1 MISTYSLD
9 ARGIETGF
17 FQDMQREHQPRTGFR
32 RDRGIGAMEV
42 HCVDGRRRV
51 LLVSIPQPLTL
62 SKGDGRTMLQLVVYV
77 IFRRLNDLLYNWNST
92 CISSAIAVHT
102 CDAWA
107 AI

>member
-1 MISTYSLD
+1 
-9 ARGIETGF
+9 
-17 FQDMQREHQPRTGFR
+17 
-32 RDRGIGAMEV
+32 
-42 HCVDGRRRV
+42 
-51 LLVSIPQPLTL
+51 
-62 SKGDGRTMLQLVVYV
+62 MLQLVVYV